1 MASWR
6 EFLSVAGVAATVVAV
21 GAVISIID
29 PMGLNDAADRH
40 SADVVARVTAPF
52 YGGATVEGRD
62 LATVVEVSDQT
73 LRELDRS
80 WPPEHDFY
88 AGILDTL
95 APDTPGGPRP
105 AVILLDYILASDLR
119 DAAGHD
125 RFVATLRRVTKA
137 EAWEADPA
145 CRATPMAKIGCIVKA
160 GGAPV
165 ILGKPY
171 PPDLCGPG
179 MYEDIAFDLIRLDQA
194 AIVAPLGWP
203 GAPDAIVPVLTRASY
218 DAAIRARYR
227 GGPDEA
233 LGEAIIARCKSLNPA
248 MAGGRPRELP
258 SPDSAGHPLTW
269 WGTGAYD
276 LAPGAAMFAAVC
288 ARSKTPPGACP
299 DLSEDRLWRGPS
311 PVVPTWGSRPNPA
324 FLALRARLYTD
335 AARRDAPC
343 RAETRSLW
351 RLLRLGWAQASSA
364 IGQGVA
370 AVQVPCP
377 YHPTF
382 DYAVLKQELEAG
394 GERAAAVRPYVDG
407 RAVAVGAALVAGND
421 WVETVVN
428 GREPGVH
435 FHAMTFDN
443 LVEQGRGMLRL
454 PPPVWRTG
462 PLGFLN
468 LDWGEVL
475 AFTCA
480 FLVAMTVELT
490 RRRLARRTGP
500 DGQALTAAL
509 GVFAIAGLILLAATA
524 ITYSLH
530 WKPVN
535 VIGLFVLTFMDAA
548 ASFWSVEGLA
558 WVVGVGWGGSRNQ
571 GRKLVQMTGRGLFLL
586 WDRLGILARWLRRRR
601 QPRPSGADRGDPAT
615 PEEASRDE

>member
-6 EFLSVAGVAATVVAV
+6 EFLSVAGVAATVVAI

-29 PMGLNDAADRH
+29 PMGLNEAADRH

-52 YGGATVEGRD
+52 YGGARTEGRD
-62 LATVVEVSDQT
+62 LATVVEVSDET

-88 AGILDTL
+88 ADILDTL
-95 APDTPGGPRP
+95 VPDRPGGPKP
-105 AVILLDYILASDLR
+105 AAILLDYILASDLR
-119 DAAGHD
+119 DPEGHD
-125 RFVATLRRVTKA
+125 LFVKTLRRVTRA
-137 EAWEADPA
+137 DAWETDAA
-145 CRATPMAKIGCIVKA
+145 CRATPMAKIGCIVRE
-160 GGAPV
+160 GGVPV

-179 MYEDIAFDLIRLDQA
+179 LYEDIAFDLIRLDQA
-194 AIVAPLGWP
+194 AVIAPLGWP
-203 GAPDAIVPVLTRASY
+203 GAPEAIIPVLTRESY
-218 DAAIRARYR
+218 DDAIRALYE
-227 GGPDEA
+227 GGPDED
-233 LGEAIIARCKSLNPA
+233 LGKTIIAGCKSLNPA
-248 MAGGRPRELP
+248 MTGGRPREFT
-258 SPDSAGHPLTW
+258 SPDNPAHPLTW

-276 LAPGAAMFAAVC
+276 LSPGAAMFAAVC
-288 ARSKTPPGACP
+288 AVSKTPPGTCA
-299 DLSEDRLWRGPS
+299 DLREGPVWRGPS
-311 PVVPTWGSRPNPA
+311 PAVPTWGSRPDPA
-324 FLALRARLYTD
+324 FLDLRADIYDD
-335 AARRDAPC
+335 AERRDAPC
-343 RAETRSLW
+343 RAETRSIW
-351 RLLRLGWAQASSA
+351 RLLRLGWAQISSA

-370 AVQVPCP
+370 VVQVPCP
-377 YHPTF
+377 YHPAF
-382 DYAVLKQELEAG
+382 DYAVLKQELAAG
-394 GERAAAVRPYVDG
+394 DERAAAVRPYVDG
-407 RAVAVGAALVAGND
+407 RAVAVGASLVAGND

-443 LVEQGRGMLRL
+443 LVEQGAGMLRL

-462 PLGFLN
+462 LLGFLN
-468 LDWGEVL
+468 LDWGELL

-490 RRRLARRTGP
+490 RRRLARREGP
-500 DGQALTAAL
+500 DGSALAAAL

-558 WVVGVGWGGSRNQ
+558 WVVGVGWAGSRNQ

-601 QPRPSGADRGDPAT
+601 RPRPSGADSGDPVS
-615 PEEASRDE
+615 PEEGSS